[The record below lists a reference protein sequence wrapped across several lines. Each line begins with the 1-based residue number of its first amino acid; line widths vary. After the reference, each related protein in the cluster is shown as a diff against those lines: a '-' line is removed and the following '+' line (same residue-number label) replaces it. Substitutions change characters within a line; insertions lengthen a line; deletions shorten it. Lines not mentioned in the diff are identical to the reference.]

1 VRQRSSLRL
10 RACLNMK
17 PEKLPAITED
27 SDHLSAMQVES
38 MNMSDSASEAP
49 RSGLGTYDILF
60 ILFKHKWKI
69 LMCASGG
76 LLAAAGLYFLL
87 PPMYES
93 QAKLLV
99 RYVVDKSAVDGLD
112 SSSKTMGSPTE
123 GAINSEVEILT
134 STDLTMQ
141 VADAVGVERL
151 AKESGVKATTADVA
165 ESIFKGL
172 KVAPVKETNIIS
184 VAYQNED
191 PKLAM
196 QVLQELVTRYF
207 DKHLEVHRS
216 IGAFDFVTRQTEQLR
231 AQLNQTDAELKR
243 LKDTAG
249 ITSLAEST
257 TSLAAELAN
266 TEGEL
271 NTSEAEIASQQAR
284 LKEIEKSLLGDETKE
299 SNKTSPQQIS
309 AEVVRDYQTLVAREA
324 QLHQIQTELLA
335 KFTSENRIVKI
346 KQAQIDAL
354 VNQRR
359 DLEKKHPGLLAT
371 VSSATSSDGNRLDIV
386 SERARLAEF
395 ESKRDTL
402 TARLSSLQ
410 QRGKLLSEYGPR
422 IGQLERTKEVQDA
435 NYKYLEAS
443 LEKARID
450 ETLDPTRM
458 PNISV
463 VQRPEMGVKVTRDA
477 LKKIVIG
484 LAAGG
489 LALGTAIALLIELV
503 LDRTVK
509 RPLELETQLSIPLLL
524 SIPNFAG
531 AGHRRLRLHDASN
544 GSKGDFSDDPDR
556 DIDPLDET
564 GALLRPF
571 CDAIRDRLGLFFE
584 LNRMTH
590 KPKLVAVT
598 GLSKNA
604 GASTLA
610 TGLAASLSETSEG
623 KVLLVDKPLGPKRFY
638 DMLQE
643 CKESDFNYVVFD
655 MPSLGNTSATLPLAG
670 FMDKVLLV
678 VEAEKSNRDAV
689 KRAYTQ
695 LAAKADVSVIF
706 NKSRSYGPKWLEGD
720 I

>member
-1 VRQRSSLRL
+1 
-10 RACLNMK
+10 MK
-17 PEKLPAITED
+17 PEKLPAVMED
-27 SDHLSAMQVES
+27 TDHLSAMQVES
-38 MNMSDSASEAP
+38 MNMSDSGPEAP
-49 RSGLGTYDILF
+49 RSGLGPYDILF

-69 LMCASGG
+69 LLCTSVG

-112 SSSKTMGSPTE
+112 SSSKTMGSPSE

-141 VADAVGVERL
+141 VADAIGVERL

-165 ESIFKGL
+165 QSIFKAL
-172 KVAPVKETNIIS
+172 KVGPVKETNIIS

-216 IGAFDFVTRQTEQLR
+216 VGAFDFVTRQTEQLR
-231 AQLNQTDAELKR
+231 AELNQTDAELKK

-257 TSLAAELAN
+257 TALASELTN

-271 NTSEAEIASQQAR
+271 NSSEAEIASQQAR
-284 LKEIEKSLLGDETKE
+284 LKEIEKSLMGAETKE
-299 SNKTSPQQIS
+299 PSKTSPQVS
-309 AEVVRDYQTLVAREA
+309 AEVVREYQTLVAREA
-324 QLHQIQTELLA
+324 QLHQMQTDLLA
-335 KFTSENRIVKI
+335 KFTPENRVVKV

-359 DLEKKHPGLLAT
+359 DLEKKHPDLLAT
-371 VSSATSSDGNRLDIV
+371 VSSVTSSDGNRLDIV
-386 SERARLAEF
+386 SERARLAELQ
-395 ESKRDTL
+395 SKRDTL

-410 QRGKLLSEYGPR
+410 QRAKLLSEYGPR
-422 IGQLERTKEVQDA
+422 IGQLERNKEVQDA

-450 ETLDPTRM
+450 ETLDPARM

-509 RPLELETQLSIPLLL
+509 RPLELETQLRIPLLL

-531 AGHRRLRLHDASN
+531 ASHGRLRLHDASN
-544 GSKGDFSDDPDR
+544 GSKGDFSDDRDR
-556 DIDPLDET
+556 DSDPADET

-643 CKESDFNYVVFD
+643 YKESDFNYVVFD

-689 KRAYTQ
+689 KRAYAQ

-706 NKSRSYGPKWLEGD
+706 NKSRSYGPKWLEGE

>member
-1 VRQRSSLRL
+1 
-10 RACLNMK
+10 LNMK
-17 PEKLPAITED
+17 PEKLPAVMED
-27 SDHLSAMQVES
+27 SDHLSGMQDES
-38 MNMSDSASEAP
+38 MNMPDSAPEAS
-49 RSGLGTYDILF
+49 RSGLGPYDILF

-69 LMCASGG
+69 LLCASAG
-76 LLAAAGLYFLL
+76 LLAAAGLYFFL

-112 SSSKTMGSPTE
+112 SSSKTMGSPSE

-141 VADAVGVERL
+141 VAEAIGVDRL
-151 AKESGVKATTADVA
+151 AKGAGVKATTADVA
-165 ESIFKGL
+165 QSIFKAL
-172 KVAPVKETNIIS
+172 KVGPVKETNIIS
-184 VAYQNED
+184 VAYENED

-216 IGAFDFVTRQTEQLR
+216 VGAFDFVTRQTEQLR
-231 AQLNQTDAELKR
+231 AELNQTDAELKK

-257 TSLAAELAN
+257 TALATELTN

-271 NTSEAEIASQQAR
+271 NGSEAEIASEQAR
-284 LKEIEKSLLGDETKE
+284 LKEIEKSLLGAETKE
-299 SNKTSPQQIS
+299 SNKTAAPQVG
-309 AEVVRDYQTLVAREA
+309 AEVVREYQTLLAREA
-324 QLHQIQTELLA
+324 QLRQIQTDLLT
-335 KFTSENRIVKI
+335 KFTSENRIVKV
-346 KQAQIDAL
+346 KQSQIDAL

-386 SERARLAEF
+386 SERARLAELQ
-395 ESKRDTL
+395 SKRDTL
-402 TARLSSLQ
+402 TTRLSSLQ
-410 QRGKLLSEYGPR
+410 QRAQLLSEYGPR
-422 IGQLERTKEVQDA
+422 IGQLERNKEVQDA

-450 ETLDPTRM
+450 ETLDPARM

-463 VQRPEMGVKVTRDA
+463 VQRPEMGIRVTRDA

-509 RPLELETQLSIPLLL
+509 RPMELETQLRIPLLL

-531 AGHRRLRLHDASN
+531 ASHGRLRLHDANN
-544 GSKGDFSDDPDR
+544 GSKGDFSDDSDR
-556 DIDPLDET
+556 ESDPSDET

-584 LNRMTH
+584 VNRMTH

-643 CKESDFNYVVFD
+643 YKESDFNYVVFD
-655 MPSLGNTSATLPLAG
+655 MPSLGNTSSTLPLAG

-689 KRAYTQ
+689 KRAYAQ

-706 NKSRSYGPKWLEGD
+706 NKSRSYGPKWLEGE